1 MLQSLKERFKRRIVY
16 TSAGATLVAV
26 NPFRAIPDLYGEN
39 MIHKIHD
46 GTAQV
51 GHSQKADKGGATD

>member
-1 MLQSLKERFKRRIVY
+1 MFIFTVLQSLKERFKRKIVY

-26 NPFRAIPDLYGEN
+26 NPFRVIPDLYGDE
-39 MIHKIHD
+39 MIHKTHN

-51 GHSQKADKGGATD
+51 RHTRA